1 MKKKLC
7 FGLKVLILILSP
19 LFVFSQNDLGDL
31 FQSGPADAT
40 KLVNAYINPL
50 FKGLGVGLN
59 SGWTN
64 TAKAKKPFRFD
75 LRITGTAAFVPN
87 SAKAFDVKALGLENI
102 RPVDPNKSVG
112 PTAFGDKI
120 DGPLMEIYNSS
131 LPDPDPATFRLPKG
145 TGLNFVPSPQIQLTV
160 GLPKHIDVSL
170 RLVPDV
176 KIEDG
181 TLNLF
186 GAGAKFEL
194 LPLIM
199 GKKYKATPI
208 DLALA
213 FGYTSLNFNLPLTI
227 ENQTTNDQV
236 VDVKMKGYSAEAIIS
251 KKILFLTPFA
261 SIGIHRSSSKLNAF
275 GYYDFDVPVTP
286 LSPTGKKTY
295 KDPVSLK
302 QTDIN
307 GIKATLGL
315 QLSLAFFKVF
325 ASYTQA
331 EYSYGNIGIGFGTGK

>member
-1 MKKKLC
+1 MKKKLSS
-7 FGLKVLILILSP
+7 GLKVLIFLLCP
-19 LFVFSQNDLGDL
+19 LAAFSQNDIGDL

-64 TAKAKKPFRFD
+64 TAKTKKAFRFD

-87 SAKAFDVKALGLENI
+87 SDKAYDVKALGLENI
-102 RPVDPNKSVG
+102 RPVDPNKSIG
-112 PTAFGDKI
+112 PTAFGEKI

-131 LPDPDPATFRLPKG
+131 LPDPDPTTFRLPKG
-145 TGLNFVPSPQIQLTV
+145 TGLNFVPSPQVQLTV

-170 RLVPDV
+170 RLVPDI

-194 LPLIM
+194 LPLLM

-213 FGYTSLNFNLPLTI
+213 FGYSSVNFNLPLTI
-227 ENQTTNDQV
+227 DDQTTNDQV
-236 VDVKMKGYSAEAIIS
+236 VDVKMKGYSAEAIVS
-251 KKILFLTPFA
+251 KKILFITPFA
-261 SIGIHRSSSKLNAF
+261 SIGIHRSSSKLNAL
-275 GYYDFDVPVTP
+275 GSYDFDVPVTP
-286 LSPTGKKTY
+286 QTPTGKKTY
-295 KDPVSLK
+295 KDPISLN

-307 GIKATLGL
+307 GMKATLGF
-315 QLSLAFFKVF
+315 QMNLAFFKIF

-331 EYSYGNIGIGFGTGK
+331 KYSYANVGIGFGTGK